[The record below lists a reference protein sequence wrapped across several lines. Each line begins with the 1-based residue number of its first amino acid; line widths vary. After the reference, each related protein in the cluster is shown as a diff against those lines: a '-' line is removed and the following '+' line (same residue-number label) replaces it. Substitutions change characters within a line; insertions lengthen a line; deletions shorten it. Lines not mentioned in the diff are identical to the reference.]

1 MLFVKLKTS
10 PGIATRVLKEGK
22 DENKK
27 CGPALSNTKTSECR
41 RNVDEDL
48 LVTRVV
54 VSLRVVL
61 LSQQAASGF

>member
-1 MLFVKLKTS
+1 MKPKTS
-10 PGIATRVLKEGK
+10 PGIATRPLKEGK

-27 CGPALSNTKTSECR
+27 GGPALSNTKMSECR

-48 LVTRVV
+48 LVTRVA
-54 VSLRVVL
+54 VSLRVVP